1 MSRPAENRTRAVRR
15 AAPGRP
21 AAPSGNAAPNP
32 ARHGLAE
39 AGFTLIEVMVA
50 LAIVAIALAA
60 GSRAASSVVG
70 TSQRLND
77 VVLAQWCA
85 DNQLTE
91 LRLQGQLPAVGRSTF
106 TCTQLGR
113 DFKGTLKVQPTP
125 NPSFRRVD
133 AIVANDDGREMLT
146 ISTVMSH

>member
-1 MSRPAENRTRAVRR
+1 MTLRC
-15 AAPGRP
+15 AARQ
-21 AAPSGNAAPNP
+21 
-32 ARHGLAE
+32 

-77 VVLAQWCA
+77 VVLGQWCA

-91 LRLQGQLPAVGRSTF
+91 LRLIDQLPAVGKTPF
-106 TCTQLGR
+106 ACTQLGR
-113 DFKGTLKVQPTP
+113 EFRGELVVQTTP

-133 AIVANDDGREMLT
+133 ATVSDADGRQLVT
-146 ISTVMSH
+146 ISTVMSHL

>member
-1 MSRPAENRTRAVRR
+1 MMIHRD
-15 AAPGRP
+15 AA
-21 AAPSGNAAPNP
+21 
-32 ARHGLAE
+32 

-70 TSQRLND
+70 TSQRLSD

-85 DNQLTE
+85 DNELTE
-91 LRLQGQLPAVGRSTF
+91 LRLQGQFPPVGKTTF
-106 TCTQLGR
+106 KCEQLGR
-113 DFKGTLKVQPTP
+113 PFKGTLKVQATP
-125 NPSFRRVD
+125 NPGFRRVD

-146 ISTVMSH
+146 ISTVIPQH

>member
-1 MSRPAENRTRAVRR
+1 MMRR
-15 AAPGRP
+15 RVA
-21 AAPSGNAAPNP
+21 
-32 ARHGLAE
+32 
-39 AGFTLIEVMVA
+39 AGFTLVEVMVA

-91 LRLQGQLPAVGRSTF
+91 MRLQGIFPPVGKSTF
-106 TCTQLGR
+106 NCMQMGR
-113 DFKGTLKVQPTP
+113 TFKGTLKVQPTP
-125 NPSFRRVD
+125 NPGFHRVD
-133 AIVANDDGREMLT
+133 STVANEEGRELLT
-146 ISTVMSH
+146 ISTVMPRR

>member
-1 MSRPAENRTRAVRR
+1 MSSPRR
-15 AAPGRP
+15 AA
-21 AAPSGNAAPNP
+21 
-32 ARHGLAE
+32 

-60 GSRAASSVVG
+60 GSRAASSVVN

-77 VVLAQWCA
+77 VVLGQWCA

-91 LRLQGQLPAVGRSTF
+91 MRLLDQLPAVGKTPFS
-106 TCTQLGR
+106 CTQLGR
-113 DFKGTLKVQPTP
+113 EFKGTILVQPTP

-133 AIVANDDGREMLT
+133 ATVADDGGRQLVT
-146 ISTVMSH
+146 ISTVMSHL

>member
-1 MSRPAENRTRAVRR
+1 MRR
-15 AAPGRP
+15 DV
-21 AAPSGNAAPNP
+21 
-32 ARHGLAE
+32 

-50 LAIVAIALAA
+50 LAIVAIARAA
-60 GSRAASSVVG
+60 GSRAASSVVD

-91 LRLQGQLPAVGRSTF
+91 LRLIDQLPAVGKTPF
-106 TCTQLGR
+106 DCTELGR
-113 DFKGTLKVQPTP
+113 EYKGSINVQPTP

-133 AIVANDDGREMLT
+133 AVVSNSDGRQLVT
-146 ISTVMSH
+146 ISTVMSHL